1 MTILALDTS
10 GPVCSV
16 AVMREGVLLYE
27 ARVINKL
34 THSINLMPMVED
46 ALQKSG
52 CERKDLTHIAAVI
65 GPGSFT
71 GVRIGVAV
79 AQGLARGLGISCMP
93 VNALE
98 AMAKAIFIKDT
109 LVCPIRDARAGQVY
123 GATFLNGKR
132 VMDDCAL
139 KLDAYLQQLAKYNET
154 PMFLGDGVPI
164 LKEKIIAA
172 LGEKAV
178 FAGPSLLQPGA
189 AFALELAMDKAD
201 DAVQPEQ
208 LMPLYLRAPQAE
220 RQRME
225 QSDAR

>member
-1 MTILALDTS
+1 MLLAICTS
-10 GPVCSV
+10 GPVASAALLGGGRLLAERCGAAGRAHSQAVMPAVDQLLRTTGTELAALRAV
-16 AVMREGVLLYE
+16 AVDV
-27 ARVINKL
+27 
-34 THSINLMPMVED
+34 
-46 ALQKSG
+46 
-52 CERKDLTHIAAVI
+52 

-139 KLDAYLQQLAKYNET
+139 KLDAYLQQLAKYKET